1 MGEIW
6 NFVLK
11 VTSDGSNA
19 EQGNTLEYSFN
30 VILFDGSLLDEDS
43 PRPSISN
50 LFTQKGLELRN
61 QMKENRVKSNEG
73 SASNTVSSKIATLED
88 QKDQK
93 H

>member
-1 MGEIW
+1 MKLKPDGSIEIDTGSDYSVLGEIW

-19 EQGNTLEYSFN
+19 EPGNTLEYSFN

-43 PRPSISN
+43 SRTSISN

-61 QMKENRVKSNEG
+61 QMKENRV
-73 SASNTVSSKIATLED
+73 
-88 QKDQK
+88 
-93 H
+93 